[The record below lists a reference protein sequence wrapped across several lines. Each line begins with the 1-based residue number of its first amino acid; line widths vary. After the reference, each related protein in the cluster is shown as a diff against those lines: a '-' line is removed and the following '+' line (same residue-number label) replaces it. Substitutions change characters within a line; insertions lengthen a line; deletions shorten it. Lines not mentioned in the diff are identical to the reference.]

1 MAMNPMQRRARTSFI
16 IGFLVA
22 LIIGALAVGG
32 LLLKIRS
39 INEAKEA
46 IEALQK
52 QVYVATEDLESGDE
66 VTMDDFVKGIVQ
78 TSMTTDEMITPDYF
92 EFEEDGEIIT
102 KLDDDGNQIQKTMVM
117 KINVPKGTIITKD
130 MMYESGKGLKDSER
144 IQEFNM
150 IRLPSQLKN
159 GDFIDVRFSL
169 PNGQDFVVLSK
180 KKVIGTNATTVWL
193 QLDEL
198 ELNLMNNAIVES
210 YKATGSSLYAIEY
223 IEPGMQKD
231 AVPTYVA
238 SSDVLNLINRNPNII
253 SEAREKYGENINGL
267 SDFRALNIESSLEA
281 TRDQSESLVS
291 SGNANEDQSI
301 KAERQTYVDA
311 LEGTDDIGYIE

>member
-1 MAMNPMQRRARTSFI
+1 
-16 IGFLVA
+16 
-22 LIIGALAVGG
+22 
-32 LLLKIRS
+32 
-39 INEAKEA
+39 
-46 IEALQK
+46 
-52 QVYVATEDLESGDE
+52 
-66 VTMDDFVKGIVQ
+66 
-78 TSMTTDEMITPDYF
+78 MTTDEMITPDYF

-210 YKATGSSLYAIEY
+210 YKATGSRLYAIEY

-253 SEAREKYGENINGL
+253 SKAREKYGENINGL

>member
-1 MAMNPMQRRARTSFI
+1 MAMNPLQRRARTSFI

-210 YKATGSSLYAIEY
+210 YKATGSRLYAIEY

>member
-92 EFEEDGEIIT
+92 EFEEDGEIII

-210 YKATGSSLYAIEY
+210 YKATGSRLYAIEY

>member
-78 TSMTTDEMITPDYF
+78 TSMTSDEMITPDYF

-210 YKATGSSLYAIEY
+210 YKATGSRLYAIEY

-253 SEAREKYGENINGL
+253 SKAREKYGENINGL

>member
-210 YKATGSSLYAIEY
+210 YKATGSRLYAIEY

>member
-159 GDFIDVRFSL
+159 GDTAGLFHEA
-169 PNGQDFVVLSK
+169 SK
-180 KKVIGTNATTVWL
+180 IIFYYNPAIEPAKIPSN
-193 QLDEL
+193 ERSH
-198 ELNLMNNAIVES
+198 NL
-210 YKATGSSLYAIEY
+210 SSLSAAHI
-223 IEPGMQKD
+223 
-231 AVPTYVA
+231 
-238 SSDVLNLINRNPNII
+238 R
-253 SEAREKYGENINGL
+253 
-267 SDFRALNIESSLEA
+267 
-281 TRDQSESLVS
+281 
-291 SGNANEDQSI
+291 
-301 KAERQTYVDA
+301 
-311 LEGTDDIGYIE
+311 

>member
-46 IEALQK
+46 IEVLQK

-210 YKATGSSLYAIEY
+210 YKATGSRLYAIEY

>member
-1 MAMNPMQRRARTSFI
+1 MW
-16 IGFLVA
+16 
-22 LIIGALAVGG
+22 G
-32 LLLKIRS
+32 LWRPLLKIRS

-210 YKATGSSLYAIEY
+210 YKATGSRLYAIEY